1 MTSFDSTPLNLTDIY
16 QTFLQTT
23 PLGTHQ
29 YLSPSST
36 PESLPA
42 PPPKNSI
49 RFIENDQNRH
59 REKYDGRQWR
69 ALCIWKINKCTNIGY
84 NSHKLCRKHYLITF
98 NNVIPQRKRK
108 PLTTHTSLPA
118 TLQEFPQNNLP
129 QPTPTTTVSA
139 AHSNDDDDIQII
151 GEFCSTPIERQS
163 LTTNV
168 KPEHSDFYVFSV
180 DHVDEVDSRNT
191 VKSEPTVS
199 IPPSNNKQKNIRQ
212 RHRIS

>member
-118 TLQEFPQNNLP
+118 SKIILTCTFIQSRNPFFSALQEFPQNNLP
-129 QPTPTTTVSA
+129 QPTPTTTIPA

-151 GEFCSTPIERQS
+151 GEFCPVRSKHNFSIKNFYSSINS
-163 LTTNV
+163 LDTNRTTV
-168 KPEHSDFYVFSV
+168 L
-180 DHVDEVDSRNT
+180 
-191 VKSEPTVS
+191 
-199 IPPSNNKQKNIRQ
+199 NN
-212 RHRIS
+212 